1 MLLAIDIGNTN
12 TVVGVFEGEKLK
24 HKFRLSTN
32 HFDTSDEIAFKL
44 TGLLGQ
50 KGVSS
55 ENLNSIIVCS
65 VVPHLTGHYI
75 ELSKSCYSITPFI
88 VGPGIKTGI
97 SILYDNPREVGAD
110 RIANAVGGYQLF
122 GGPLI
127 VVDLGTAITFDAVS
141 EKGDYIGGVIAPGI
155 ETSMSSLVK
164 KAAQLTEVSLS
175 QPKRVIGKNTIESM
189 QSGSAYGFSGLV
201 DAVVKRMKDE
211 IGGNPK
217 TIATGGHCEWLMG
230 LSETIDD
237 SSPDL
242 TLWGL
247 YYIYL
252 LNR

>member
-12 TVVGVFEGEKLK
+12 TVIGVFDGENLK
-24 HKFRLSTN
+24 YKFRLSTN
-32 HFDTSDEIAFKL
+32 HFDTSDEISFKL
-44 TGLLGQ
+44 SGLLEQ
-50 KGVSS
+50 KNVPANKLS
-55 ENLNSIIVCS
+55 SIIICS

-75 ELSKSCYSITPFI
+75 ELSRSGFKLTPLI

-110 RIANAVGGYQLF
+110 RVANAVGGFKLF

-141 EKGDYIGGVIAPGI
+141 AKGDYMGGAIAPGI

-164 KAAQLTEVSLS
+164 KAAQLTEVSLFR
-175 QPKRVIGKNTIESM
+175 PDKVIGKNTIESM
-189 QSGSAYGFSGLV
+189 QSGSAYGFAGLV
-201 DAVVKRMKDE
+201 DAIVNRMKSE

-217 TIATGGHCEWLMG
+217 TIATGGHCVWIQG
-230 LSETIDD
+230 LCETVDD
-237 SSPDL
+237 VSPDL

-252 LNR
+252 QNK